1 MKERYGGAIGMTTVE
16 TKAQSVKR
24 ASGILYNTTTAK
36 KNALLKAIALRL
48 ERETGAICRINRKD
62 LATAEKAGI
71 SKVLLDRLT
80 LDEKRI
86 TQLIAG
92 IKDVIALP
100 DPVCQVL
107 ERTRRPNGLMI
118 EKVRVPLGAVGI
130 IYEARPN
137 VTVDA
142 SVLCLKAGNAVLL
155 RGGSEAIH
163 TNKKLV
169 QIIKKALKSVGL
181 PTGCVE
187 FIDTTDRKAVAEM
200 LKQDSYLDII
210 IPRGSQ
216 QLIKYIRENSSV
228 PVIAHGEGNCH
239 VFVDSSADLKQAEEI
254 VVNAKVQRPSVCN
267 AAEKLLVHEKI
278 AKTFLPQIAGRLKRA
293 NVELRGD
300 KTSRSIV
307 KEIVPA
313 TEDDW
318 YREYLDLI
326 MGIKVV
332 KNLDDAIAHI
342 NYYGSHHSDAIVTG
356 SKSNGEKFLRRVDSA
371 AVYVNA
377 STRFTDGFEFGLGAE
392 IGISTQKLHARG
404 PMGLAELTSTKFV
417 VHGDGQIRK

>member
-1 MKERYGGAIGMTTVE
+1 MMEQTKMTIVE
-16 TKAQSVKR
+16 GKARSVKR
-24 ASGILYNTTTAK
+24 ASGVLYNATTAK
-36 KNALLKAIALRL
+36 KNSLLKATALQL
-48 ERETGAICRINRKD
+48 ERETNAICEINRRD
-62 LATAEKAGI
+62 LAAAEKIGI

-80 LDEKRI
+80 LDERRI
-86 TQLIAG
+86 AQMIAG
-92 IKDVIALP
+92 VKDVIALP
-100 DPVCQVL
+100 DPVGKVL
-107 ERTRRPNGLMI
+107 ERTKRPNGLMI

-142 SVLCLKAGNAVLL
+142 AALCLKAGNAVLL
-155 RGGSEAIH
+155 RGGSEAIR

-169 QIIKKALKSVGL
+169 DIIKKALKIVGL
-181 PTGCVE
+181 PIGCVE

-200 LKQDSYLDII
+200 LKQDRYLDII

-216 QLIKYIRENSSV
+216 KLIKYIQENSSV

-239 VFVDSSADLKQAEEI
+239 VFVDSSADLKKAAEI

-267 AAEKLLVHEKI
+267 AAEKLLIHEKI
-278 AKTFLPQIAGRLKRA
+278 AKAFLPRVAEELKQA
-293 NVELRGD
+293 TVEMRGD
-300 KTSRSIV
+300 KKSRSIV
-307 KEIVPA
+307 KNIVPA
-313 TEDDW
+313 NEDDW

-326 MGIKVV
+326 IGIKVV
-332 KNLDDAIAHI
+332 KDLDEAIEHI
-342 NYYGSHHSDAIVTG
+342 NHYGSHHSDAIVTG
-356 SKSNGEKFLRRVDSA
+356 NKENGEKFLREVDSA

-404 PMGLAELTSTKFV
+404 PMGLAELTSSKFII
-417 VHGDGQIRK
+417 HGNGQVRK

>member
-1 MKERYGGAIGMTTVE
+1 MTTVE
-16 TKAQSVKR
+16 AKARSVKE
-24 ASGILYNTTTAK
+24 ASGILCNATAAK
-36 KNALLKAIALRL
+36 KNTLLKAIASQLK
-48 ERETGAICRINRKD
+48 RETDKICGANRKD
-62 LATAEKAGI
+62 LAAAKRVGI

-86 TQLIAG
+86 AQMIAG
-92 IKDVIALP
+92 VKDVIALP
-100 DPVCQVL
+100 DPVGDVL
-107 ERTRRPNGLMI
+107 ERTERPNGLVI

-142 SVLCLKAGNAVLL
+142 SALCLKAGNSVLL

-169 QIIKKALKSVGL
+169 EIIKKALDNVEL

-200 LKQDSYLDII
+200 LKQDRYLDII

-216 QLIKYIRENSSV
+216 RLIKYIQTSSSV

-278 AKTFLPQIAGRLKRA
+278 AKAFLPAVAEKLKQA
-293 NVELRGD
+293 DVELRGD
-300 KTSRSIV
+300 KRSRSIV
-307 KEIVPA
+307 KDIIPA
-313 TEDDW
+313 GEEDW

-326 MGIKVV
+326 IGIKVV
-332 KNLDDAIAHI
+332 KDLDEAIGHI
-342 NYYGSHHSDAIVTG
+342 NHYGSHHSDAIVTC
-356 SKSNGEKFLRRVDSA
+356 SKSNGEKFLREVDSA

-404 PMGLAELTSTKFV
+404 PMVLAELTSTKFI
-417 VHGDGQIRK
+417 VHGDGQIRN

>member
-1 MKERYGGAIGMTTVE
+1 MTMVE
-16 TKAQSVKR
+16 TKAQSVKK
-24 ASGILYNTTTAK
+24 ASGILYNATTAK
-36 KNALLKAIALRL
+36 KNALLKAISSQLQH
-48 ERETGAICRINRKD
+48 ETGAICKINKKD
-62 LATAEKAGI
+62 LVAAEKAGI

-80 LDEKRI
+80 LNEKRI
-86 TQLIAG
+86 DQMTAG
-92 IKDVIALP
+92 VKDVIALP
-100 DPVCQVL
+100 DPVGEVL
-107 ERTRRPNGLMI
+107 DRTKRPNGLVI
-118 EKVRVPLGAVGI
+118 AKVRVPLGAVGI

-142 SVLCLKAGNAVLL
+142 AALCLKAGNAVLL

-169 QIIKKALKSVGL
+169 EIIKKALKRVGL

-187 FIDTTDRKAVAEM
+187 FIDTTDRKAVAQM
-200 LKQDSYLDII
+200 LKQDRYLDII

-216 QLIKYIRENSSV
+216 QLIRYIQENSSV

-239 VFVDSSADLKQAEEI
+239 VFVDSSADLRKAEEI
-254 VVNAKVQRPSVCN
+254 VFNAKVQRPSVCN

-278 AKTFLPQIAGRLKRA
+278 AKTFLPQVAERLKKA

-300 KTSRSIV
+300 KKSRAIV
-307 KEIVPA
+307 NDIIPA
-313 TEDDW
+313 DESDW

-326 MGIKVV
+326 IGIKVV
-332 KNLDDAIAHI
+332 KDVDDAIKHI
-342 NYYGSHHSDAIVTG
+342 NHYGSHHSDAIVTG
-356 SKSNGEKFLRRVDSA
+356 NKSNGEKFLQEVDSA

-417 VHGDGQIRK
+417 IHGNGQVRK